1 MVSSLK
7 ASGSQHR
14 SLSSEEAE
22 VWSLIRPER
31 GSLEKLKRLSMR
43 NRTWFTALAWKQHRL
58 MDIVIQ
64 TVDRVR
70 SFQLLKVLAPIVE
83 KLLKAIDGSLKRGAL
98 GLMDKGAYS
107 MMKIVA
113 LKITSCAQKWGN
125 NLARGWIDEGF
136 IKYLMV
142 MNLPKNNNFVTAT
155 Y

>member
-1 MVSSLK
+1 MTSSLK
-7 ASGSQHR
+7 ASGSQHC
-14 SLSSEEAE
+14 SLSGEEVE

-43 NRTWFTALAWKQHRL
+43 NKAWFTALTWKQRRL
-58 MDIVIQ
+58 MDIVIR

-83 KLLKAIDGSLKRGAL
+83 KLLKAIGGSLKHGAL
-98 GLMDKGAYS
+98 SLMDKGAHG

-113 LKITSCAQKWGN
+113 LKITSYAQKWGN
-125 NLARGWIDEGF
+125 KHAKSWIDEGF

-142 MNLPKNNNFVTAT
+142 MNLPKNNNSVAAT

>member
-1 MVSSLK
+1 MASSLK

-14 SLSSEEAE
+14 SLSGEEVE

-31 GSLEKLKRLSMR
+31 RSLEKLKRLSMR
-43 NRTWFTALAWKQHRL
+43 NRAWFTALAWKQRRL
-58 MDIVIQ
+58 IDIVIR

-70 SFQLLKVLAPIVE
+70 SFQLLKVLAPIIE
-83 KLLKAIDGSLKRGAL
+83 RLLKAIGGSLKRGAL
-98 GLMDKGAYS
+98 SLMDKGAHD

-142 MNLPKNNNFVTAT
+142 MNLPKNNNSITAT